1 MKSLKLISFIGVIVL
16 YYSGNLKIFWSIYG
30 TLIFLFENK
39 IKIDSWYKKYLSEAY
54 LCHNFLFVEP
64 YLLSFFDRNI
74 VTHFLSSR
82 NPLQFFRALNCSLQT
97 SHGLCWPRDRVLSV
111 LSMNVSVCFCISV
124 IGRSQWWRLYKKL
137 FF

>member
-1 MKSLKLISFIGVIVL
+1 MKSLKLISFTGVIVL
-16 YYSGNLKIFWSIYG
+16 YYSGNLKIFWNIYG
-30 TLIFLFENK
+30 TLLFLFENK

-82 NPLQFFRALNCSLQT
+82 NPLQFFRALNCSL
-97 SHGLCWPRDRVLSV
+97 
-111 LSMNVSVCFCISV
+111 
-124 IGRSQWWRLYKKL
+124 
-137 FF
+137 